1 MGFQG
6 VLIMVCMAV
15 YAVLAQGIAADG
27 DLMGAIWICVGY
39 TALLCFVLFK
49 TGSPSKS
56 IWGAH

>member
-1 MGFQG
+1 M
-6 VLIMVCMAV
+6 LIMVCMAV

-49 TGSPSKS
+49 TGSLSKS